1 MLCQKPCLNNAGTL
15 HDINLLNIAYH
26 IICKTLQKLKMIFY
40 EKVSVSFLE
49 EGIEL
54 IFLTIRALLKPL
66 VPTGLVSLPIDSLRH
81 HVTCFVTKWLVK
93 QISLGPFIT
102 EHLRQLFS
110 ANINFAL
117 TDLFLGFPIYHWW
130 STSIILKINQC
141 ERSLEGSFS

>member
-1 MLCQKPCLNNAGTL
+1 
-15 HDINLLNIAYH
+15 
-26 IICKTLQKLKMIFY
+26 MIFY

-54 IFLTIRALLKPL
+54 ISLTIRALLKPL

-117 TDLFLGFPIYHWW
+117 LSFIT
-130 STSIILKINQC
+130 LKNVNIQKQVFFNLADICHNQ
-141 ERSLEGSFS
+141 